1 MILLDANAVI
11 YYLHDVEPYSSEVE
25 KVITERED
33 LSVTLRVV
41 DEVLFTLLRLEAWRR
56 QGIRRVDDFKA
67 YIRKHGL
74 KELEGVIR
82 DVEEFIYK
90 FNIQVLEDK
99 SDIVELL
106 DAIRNF
112 NLLPGD
118 ALIAVTAKSYGI
130 DTILTFDDDFKRVP
144 WLRVIP

>member
-1 MILLDANAVI
+1 M
-11 YYLHDVEPYSSEVE
+11 
-25 KVITERED
+25 ITERED

-41 DEVLFTLLRLEAWRR
+41 NEALFTLLRLEVWRR

-74 KELEGVIR
+74 KDLEGVIR
-82 DVEEFIYK
+82 GVEEFIFK
-90 FNIQVLEDK
+90 FNIQVLDDK
-99 SDIVELL
+99 NNIVELL

-118 ALIAVTAKSYGI
+118 ALIAITAKSYGI
-130 DTILTFDDDFKRVP
+130 DIILMFDEDFKRVP
-144 WLRVIP
+144 WLRDIP